1 MQLDVF
7 KHNIDT
13 LVLGSFVVEK
23 QDQEIDINL
32 DYEIQPGLD

>member
-1 MQLDVF
+1 MQLDVLNT
-7 KHNIDT
+7 NIDT

-23 QDQEIDINL
+23 QDQSDINL